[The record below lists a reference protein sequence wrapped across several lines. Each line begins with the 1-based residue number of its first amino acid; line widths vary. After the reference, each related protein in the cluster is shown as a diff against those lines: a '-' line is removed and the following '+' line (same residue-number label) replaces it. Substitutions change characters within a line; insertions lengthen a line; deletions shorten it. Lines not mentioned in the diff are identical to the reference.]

1 MNNVILLLNQQNGQ
15 IEAFST
21 VGGIFDKHS
30 EDDIGMS
37 IYKLYRQDL
46 MQGVMTGGYE
56 ILKVKINRKRKHGKS
71 DNRNRPGRG

>member
-21 VGGIFDKHS
+21 VEGIFNKHS
-30 EDDIGMS
+30 EDDIGMNL
-37 IYKLYRQDL
+37 YKLYRQDL
-46 MQGVMTGGYE
+46 TQGVLTGDYE
-56 ILKVKINRKRKHGKS
+56 ILKVKINRKRKNGKS